1 MYKKA
6 LENINK
12 HYEKYND
19 FFEEKG
25 PHPLAKEIEN
35 SLNYPI
41 KEFENKRKIYLLSFL
56 MKKTNKKTDFE
67 KNNLASI
74 KFLEDSEKY
83 FGKEIN
89 LFAIKN

>member
-41 KEFENKRKIYLLSFL
+41 KEFENKRKIYLF
-56 MKKTNKKTDFE
+56 
-67 KNNLASI
+67 
-74 KFLEDSEKY
+74 
-83 FGKEIN
+83 
-89 LFAIKN
+89 

>member
-1 MYKKA
+1 
-6 LENINK
+6 
-12 HYEKYND
+12 
-19 FFEEKG
+19 
-25 PHPLAKEIEN
+25 
-35 SLNYPI
+35 
-41 KEFENKRKIYLLSFL
+41 